1 MTTILLSII
10 LLLVDLALCSCG
22 SSDQSTVCGKKG
34 EKETWLKPLKQMFPE
49 KHAAQMGEV
58 WHQFRRNKVRYGRF
72 CHCTD
77 HRIRSHCLQMSLLD
91 YDTQVVGQNVAE
103 RLQWPS
109 ARHWFGTDEL
119 GRDIFFRVL
128 YGTRFSCSVGLVAVT
143 IGLVI
148 GVTLGAIAGFY
159 GGTLEEVIMRST
171 DILGAVPNMLMAI
184 VIVSVLGQS
193 IWNLMLAVGIT
204 SVPQFVRITRAAVL
218 TVRNQEYV
226 EASKAIGL
234 SNRRIIFKHIL
245 PNCLS
250 PIIVQA
256 TLRVASAII
265 SASSLSF
272 LGLGV
277 PAPSPEWGALLSGG
291 RKYIRDYSY
300 MTLFPGLAI
309 MITVLALNMMGDG
322 LRDSLDPKLKK

>member
-1 MTTILLSII
+1 MSKEAAATT
-10 LLLVDLALCSCG
+10 
-22 SSDQSTVCGKKG
+22 KKARS
-34 EKETWLKPLKQMFPE
+34 Q
-49 KHAAQMGEV
+49 AAEV
-58 WHQFRRNKVRYGRF
+58 WRQFRRNKGAVAGSAIVLVIVF
-72 CHCTD
+72 IALFAD
-77 HRIRSHCLQMSLLD
+77 VLLD
-91 YDTQVVGQNVAE
+91 YDTQVIGQNVAD
-103 RLQWPS
+103 RLQWPN
-109 ARHWFGTDEL
+109 ANHWFGTDEL
-119 GRDIFFRVL
+119 GRDIFCRIL

-148 GVTLGAIAGFY
+148 GVTLGAVAGYF
-159 GGTLEEVIMRST
+159 GVAIEEIIMRST
-171 DILGAVPNMLMAI
+171 DILSAVPNMLMAI

-193 IWNLMLAVGIT
+193 IWNLMFAVGIT

-234 SNRRIIFKHIL
+234 NNRKIIFRHIL

-277 PAPSPEWGALLSGG
+277 PAPDPEWGALLSGG
-291 RKYIRDYSY
+291 RKYIRDYAY
-300 MTLFPGLAI
+300 MTFFPGLAI
-309 MITVLALNMMGDG
+309 MITVLALNLMGDG
-322 LRDSLDPKLKK
+322 LRDALDPKLKK

>member
-1 MTTILLSII
+1 M
-10 LLLVDLALCSCG
+10 AK
-22 SSDQSTVCGKKG
+22 TVEANVPRK
-34 EKETWLKPLKQMFPE
+34 
-49 KHAAQMGEV
+49 ARSQMGEV
-58 WHQFRRNKVRYGRF
+58 WHQFRRNKGAMVGSAIVLIIVF
-72 CHCTD
+72 VALFAD
-77 HRIRSHCLQMSLLD
+77 VFLD

-309 MITVLALNMMGDG
+309 MITVLALNMMEDG

>member
-1 MTTILLSII
+1 MSKEAAATT
-10 LLLVDLALCSCG
+10 
-22 SSDQSTVCGKKG
+22 KKARS
-34 EKETWLKPLKQMFPE
+34 Q
-49 KHAAQMGEV
+49 AAEV
-58 WHQFRRNKVRYGRF
+58 WRQFRRNKGAVAGSAIVLVIVF
-72 CHCTD
+72 IALFAD
-77 HRIRSHCLQMSLLD
+77 VLLD
-91 YDTQVVGQNVAE
+91 YDTQVIGQNVAD
-103 RLQWPS
+103 RLQWPN
-109 ARHWFGTDEL
+109 ANHWFGTDEL
-119 GRDIFFRVL
+119 GRDIFCRIL

-148 GVTLGAIAGFY
+148 GVTLGAVAGYF
-159 GGTLEEVIMRST
+159 GGAVEEIIMRST
-171 DILGAVPNMLMAI
+171 DILSAVPNMLMAI

-193 IWNLMLAVGIT
+193 IWNLMFAVGIT

-218 TVRNQEYV
+218 KVRNQEYV

-234 SNRRIIFKHIL
+234 NNRKIIFRHIL

-277 PAPSPEWGALLSGG
+277 PAPDPEWGALLSGG
-291 RKYIRDYSY
+291 RKYIRDYAY
-300 MTLFPGLAI
+300 MTFFPGLAI
-309 MITVLALNMMGDG
+309 MITVLALNLMGDG
-322 LRDSLDPKLKK
+322 LRDALDPKLKK

>member
-1 MTTILLSII
+1 M
-10 LLLVDLALCSCG
+10 AK
-22 SSDQSTVCGKKG
+22 TVEANVPRK
-34 EKETWLKPLKQMFPE
+34 
-49 KHAAQMGEV
+49 ARSQMGEV
-58 WHQFRRNKVRYGRF
+58 WHQFRRNKGAMVGSAIVLIIVF
-72 CHCTD
+72 VALFAD
-77 HRIRSHCLQMSLLD
+77 VFLD

-272 LGLGV
+272 LGLCV

>member
-1 MTTILLSII
+1 MSKEAAATT
-10 LLLVDLALCSCG
+10 
-22 SSDQSTVCGKKG
+22 KKARS
-34 EKETWLKPLKQMFPE
+34 Q
-49 KHAAQMGEV
+49 AAEV
-58 WHQFRRNKVRYGRF
+58 WRQFRRNKGAVAGSAIVLVIVF
-72 CHCTD
+72 IALFAD
-77 HRIRSHCLQMSLLD
+77 GLLD
-91 YDTQVVGQNVAE
+91 YDTQVIGQNVAD
-103 RLQWPS
+103 RLQWPN
-109 ARHWFGTDEL
+109 ANHWFGTDEL
-119 GRDIFFRVL
+119 GRDIFCRIL

-148 GVTLGAIAGFY
+148 GVTLGAVAGYF
-159 GGTLEEVIMRST
+159 GGAIEEIIMRST
-171 DILGAVPNMLMAI
+171 DILSAVPNMLMAI

-193 IWNLMLAVGIT
+193 IWNLMFAVGIT

-234 SNRRIIFKHIL
+234 NNRKIIFRHIL

-277 PAPSPEWGALLSGG
+277 PAPDPEWGALLSGG
-291 RKYIRDYSY
+291 RKYIRDYAY
-300 MTLFPGLAI
+300 MTFFPGLAI
-309 MITVLALNMMGDG
+309 MITVLALNLMGDG
-322 LRDSLDPKLKK
+322 LRDALDPKLKK

>member
-1 MTTILLSII
+1 M
-10 LLLVDLALCSCG
+10 AK
-22 SSDQSTVCGKKG
+22 TVEANVPRK
-34 EKETWLKPLKQMFPE
+34 
-49 KHAAQMGEV
+49 ARSQMGEV
-58 WHQFRRNKVRYGRF
+58 WHQFRRNKGAMVGSAIVLIIVF
-72 CHCTD
+72 VALFAD
-77 HRIRSHCLQMSLLD
+77 VFLD

-322 LRDSLDPKLKK
+322 LRDSLDPKLMK

>member
-1 MTTILLSII
+1 MVGSAIVLII
-10 LLLVDLALCSCG
+10 VFVALFA
-22 SSDQSTVCGKKG
+22 DV
-34 EKETWLKPLKQMFPE
+34 F
-49 KHAAQMGEV
+49 
-58 WHQFRRNKVRYGRF
+58 
-72 CHCTD
+72 
-77 HRIRSHCLQMSLLD
+77 LD

-250 PIIVQA
+250 PIIV
-256 TLRVASAII
+256 
-265 SASSLSF
+265 

>member
-1 MTTILLSII
+1 MKKTQDANKKIAKQAAENKSMESPWRLAMKRLS
-10 LLLVDLALCSCG
+10 
-22 SSDQSTVCGKKG
+22 
-34 EKETWLKPLKQMFPE
+34 
-49 KHAAQMGEV
+49 
-58 WHQFRRNKVRYGRF
+58 RNKLAIAGLIFLGVMIVLCIVGPIVSPYSDITA
-72 CHCTD
+72 TD
-77 HRIRSHCLQMSLLD
+77 IANAKQP
-91 YDTQVVGQNVAE
+91 
-103 RLQWPS
+103 PS
-109 ARHWFGTDEL
+109 AQHWFGTDEL

-272 LGLGV
+272 LGLGISAPTASWGSMVSEGRNFLMDNPVYALV
-277 PAPSPEWGALLSGG
+277 PGVCV
-291 RKYIRDYSY
+291 
-300 MTLFPGLAI
+300 AI
-309 MITVLALNMMGDG
+309 LVISLNMLGDG
-322 LRDSLDPKLKK
+322 VRDALDPRLRGES

>member
-1 MTTILLSII
+1 MSKEAAATT
-10 LLLVDLALCSCG
+10 
-22 SSDQSTVCGKKG
+22 KKARS
-34 EKETWLKPLKQMFPE
+34 Q
-49 KHAAQMGEV
+49 AAEV
-58 WHQFRRNKVRYGRF
+58 WRQFRRNKGAVAGSAIVLVIVF
-72 CHCTD
+72 IALFAD
-77 HRIRSHCLQMSLLD
+77 ILLD
-91 YDTQVVGQNVAE
+91 YDTQVIGQNVAD
-103 RLQWPS
+103 RLQWPN
-109 ARHWFGTDEL
+109 ANHWFGTDEL
-119 GRDIFFRVL
+119 GRDIFCRIL

-148 GVTLGAIAGFY
+148 GVTLGAVAGYF
-159 GGTLEEVIMRST
+159 GGAVEEIIMRST
-171 DILGAVPNMLMAI
+171 DILSAVPNMLMAI

-193 IWNLMLAVGIT
+193 IWNLMFAVGIT

-226 EASKAIGL
+226 EASKPIGL
-234 SNRRIIFKHIL
+234 NNRKIIFRHIL

-277 PAPSPEWGALLSGG
+277 PAPDPEWGALLSGG
-291 RKYIRDYSY
+291 RKYIRDYAY
-300 MTLFPGLAI
+300 MTFFPGLAI
-309 MITVLALNMMGDG
+309 MITVLALNLMGDG
-322 LRDSLDPKLKK
+322 LRDALDPKLKK

>member
-1 MTTILLSII
+1 MANKTDKTAPREARS
-10 LLLVDLALCSCG
+10 
-22 SSDQSTVCGKKG
+22 
-34 EKETWLKPLKQMFPE
+34 QM
-49 KHAAQMGEV
+49 AEV
-58 WHQFRRNKVRYGRF
+58 LHQFRRNKGAMVGSAVVLLIVF
-72 CHCTD
+72 IALFSD
-77 HRIRSHCLQMSLLD
+77 VFLD
-91 YDTQVVGQNVAE
+91 YDTQVVGQNLAD

-109 ARHWFGTDEL
+109 AKHWFGTDEL

-143 IGLVI
+143 IGLLL

-159 GGTLEEVIMRST
+159 GGWIEELIMRST
-171 DILGAVPNMLMAI
+171 DILSAVPNMLLAI

-204 SVPQFVRITRAAVL
+204 SVPEFVRITRAAVL

-234 SNRRIIFKHIL
+234 TNRKIIFKHIL

>member
-1 MTTILLSII
+1 MSKEAAATT
-10 LLLVDLALCSCG
+10 
-22 SSDQSTVCGKKG
+22 KKARS
-34 EKETWLKPLKQMFPE
+34 Q
-49 KHAAQMGEV
+49 AAEV
-58 WHQFRRNKVRYGRF
+58 WRQFRRNKGAVAGSAIVSVIVF
-72 CHCTD
+72 IALFAD
-77 HRIRSHCLQMSLLD
+77 ILLD
-91 YDTQVVGQNVAE
+91 YDTQVIGQNVAD
-103 RLQWPS
+103 RLQWPN
-109 ARHWFGTDEL
+109 ANHWFGTDEL
-119 GRDIFFRVL
+119 GRDIFCRIL

-148 GVTLGAIAGFY
+148 GVTLGAVAGYF
-159 GGTLEEVIMRST
+159 GGAIEEIIMRST
-171 DILGAVPNMLMAI
+171 DILSAVPNMLMAI

-193 IWNLMLAVGIT
+193 IWNLMFAVGIT

-234 SNRRIIFKHIL
+234 NNRKIIFRHIL

-277 PAPSPEWGALLSGG
+277 PAPDPEWGALLSGG
-291 RKYIRDYSY
+291 RKYIRDYAY
-300 MTLFPGLAI
+300 MTFFPGLAI
-309 MITVLALNMMGDG
+309 MITVLALNLMGDG
-322 LRDSLDPKLKK
+322 LRDALDPKLKK

>member
-1 MTTILLSII
+1 M
-10 LLLVDLALCSCG
+10 AK
-22 SSDQSTVCGKKG
+22 TVEANAPRK
-34 EKETWLKPLKQMFPE
+34 
-49 KHAAQMGEV
+49 ARSQMGEV
-58 WHQFRRNKVRYGRF
+58 WHQFRRNKGAMIGSAIVLIIVF
-72 CHCTD
+72 IALFAD
-77 HRIRSHCLQMSLLD
+77 VFLD

-250 PIIVQA
+250 PITVQA

>member
-1 MTTILLSII
+1 MANKTDKTAPREARS
-10 LLLVDLALCSCG
+10 
-22 SSDQSTVCGKKG
+22 
-34 EKETWLKPLKQMFPE
+34 QMAE
-49 KHAAQMGEV
+49 I
-58 WHQFRRNKVRYGRF
+58 WHQFRRNKGAMVGSAVVLLIVF
-72 CHCTD
+72 IALFSD
-77 HRIRSHCLQMSLLD
+77 VFLD
-91 YDTQVVGQNVAE
+91 YDTQVVGQNLAD
-103 RLQWPS
+103 RLQWPN
-109 ARHWFGTDEL
+109 AKHWFGTDEL

-143 IGLVI
+143 IGLLL

-159 GGTLEEVIMRST
+159 GGWIEELIMRST
-171 DILGAVPNMLMAI
+171 DILSAVPNMLLAI

-204 SVPQFVRITRAAVL
+204 SVPEFVRITRAAVL

-234 SNRRIIFKHIL
+234 TNRKIIFKHIL

>member
-1 MTTILLSII
+1 MSKEAAATT
-10 LLLVDLALCSCG
+10 
-22 SSDQSTVCGKKG
+22 KKARS
-34 EKETWLKPLKQMFPE
+34 Q
-49 KHAAQMGEV
+49 AAEV
-58 WHQFRRNKVRYGRF
+58 WRQFRRNKGAVAGSAIVLVIVF
-72 CHCTD
+72 IALFAD
-77 HRIRSHCLQMSLLD
+77 VLLD
-91 YDTQVVGQNVAE
+91 YDTQVIGQNVAD
-103 RLQWPS
+103 RLQWPN
-109 ARHWFGTDEL
+109 ANHWFGTDEL
-119 GRDIFFRVL
+119 GRDIFCRIL

-148 GVTLGAIAGFY
+148 GVTLGAVAGYF
-159 GGTLEEVIMRST
+159 GGAIEEIIMRST
-171 DILGAVPNMLMAI
+171 DILSAVPNMLMAI

-193 IWNLMLAVGIT
+193 IWNLMFAVGIT

-234 SNRRIIFKHIL
+234 NNRKIIFRHIL
-245 PNCLS
+245 PNCHS

-277 PAPSPEWGALLSGG
+277 PAPDPEWGALLSGG
-291 RKYIRDYSY
+291 RKYIRDYAY
-300 MTLFPGLAI
+300 MTFFPGLAI
-309 MITVLALNMMGDG
+309 MITVLALNLMGDG
-322 LRDSLDPKLKK
+322 LRDALDPKLKK

>member
-1 MTTILLSII
+1 M
-10 LLLVDLALCSCG
+10 AK
-22 SSDQSTVCGKKG
+22 TVEANAPRK
-34 EKETWLKPLKQMFPE
+34 
-49 KHAAQMGEV
+49 ARSQMGEV
-58 WHQFRRNKVRYGRF
+58 WHQFRRNKGAMVGSAIVLIIVF
-72 CHCTD
+72 VALFAD
-77 HRIRSHCLQMSLLD
+77 VFLD

-277 PAPSPEWGALLSGG
+277 PAPEWGALLSGG

>member
-1 MTTILLSII
+1 MSKEAAATT
-10 LLLVDLALCSCG
+10 
-22 SSDQSTVCGKKG
+22 KKARS
-34 EKETWLKPLKQMFPE
+34 Q
-49 KHAAQMGEV
+49 AAEV
-58 WHQFRRNKVRYGRF
+58 WRQFRRNKGAVAGSAIVLVIVF
-72 CHCTD
+72 IALFAD
-77 HRIRSHCLQMSLLD
+77 VLLD
-91 YDTQVVGQNVAE
+91 YDTQVIGQNVAD
-103 RLQWPS
+103 RLQWPN
-109 ARHWFGTDEL
+109 ANHWFGTDEL
-119 GRDIFFRVL
+119 GRDIFCRIL

-148 GVTLGAIAGFY
+148 GVTLGAVAGYF
-159 GGTLEEVIMRST
+159 GGAIEEIIMRST
-171 DILGAVPNMLMAI
+171 DILSAVPNMLMAI

-193 IWNLMLAVGIT
+193 IWNLMFALGIT

-234 SNRRIIFKHIL
+234 NNRKIIFRHIL

-277 PAPSPEWGALLSGG
+277 PAPDPEWGALLSGG
-291 RKYIRDYSY
+291 RKYIRDYAY
-300 MTLFPGLAI
+300 MTFFPGLAI
-309 MITVLALNMMGDG
+309 MITVLALNLMGDG
-322 LRDSLDPKLKK
+322 LRDALDPKLKK

>member
-1 MTTILLSII
+1 M
-10 LLLVDLALCSCG
+10 AK
-22 SSDQSTVCGKKG
+22 TVEANAPRK
-34 EKETWLKPLKQMFPE
+34 
-49 KHAAQMGEV
+49 ARSQMGEV
-58 WHQFRRNKVRYGRF
+58 WHQFRRNKGAMVGSAIVLIIVF
-72 CHCTD
+72 VALFAD
-77 HRIRSHCLQMSLLD
+77 VFLD

-128 YGTRFSCSVGLVAVT
+128 YGTRSSCSVGLVAVT

>member
-1 MTTILLSII
+1 M
-10 LLLVDLALCSCG
+10 AK
-22 SSDQSTVCGKKG
+22 TVEANVPRK
-34 EKETWLKPLKQMFPE
+34 
-49 KHAAQMGEV
+49 ARSQMGEV
-58 WHQFRRNKVRYGRF
+58 WHQFRRNKGAMVGSAIVLIIVF
-72 CHCTD
+72 VALFAD
-77 HRIRSHCLQMSLLD
+77 VFLD

-309 MITVLALNMMGDG
+309 MITVLALNMMGDD